1 MTGFTIFVL
10 TLLVLIIVTVIS
22 TAKIV
27 PQGYNYTVQRLGRY
41 VRTLKPGL
49 GIIVPFIEII
59 GTYDPLKEPSEIKI
73 DTERAKYWLGCGAQ
87 PSSTVSKLLKI
98 SGL

>member
-1 MTGFTIFVL
+1 MVKIRL
-10 TLLVLIIVTVIS
+10 TRKGAKKKPFYRVIVADS
-22 TAKIV
+22 RKRRD
-27 PQGYNYTVQRLGRY
+27 G
-41 VRTLKPGL
+41 
-49 GIIVPFIEII
+49 PFIEII

>member
-1 MTGFTIFVL
+1 LVRIRL
-10 TLLVLIIVTVIS
+10 TRKGAKKKPFYRVIVADS
-22 TAKIV
+22 RKRRD
-27 PQGYNYTVQRLGRY
+27 G
-41 VRTLKPGL
+41 
-49 GIIVPFIEII
+49 PFIEII